1 MSKKDKLKIGVVYS
15 TDDSFEY
22 QFDGPEEAKT
32 LEPQK
37 QRLRVYLDT
46 KHRAGK
52 KVTAIE
58 GFIGTEEDLELL
70 CKTLKTKVGTG
81 GSAKDGIIII
91 QGDMVAKVK
100 DILQSL
106 NYKIK

>member
-1 MSKKDKLKIGVVYS
+1 MSKRDKLKIGVVYS

-22 QFDGPEEAKT
+22 QFDGPESIKT
-32 LEPQK
+32 IEPSK
-37 QRLRVYLDT
+37 QRLRVYIDT

-58 GFIGTEEDLELL
+58 GFIGTEEDLESL
-70 CKTLKTKVGTG
+70 CKTIKTKVGTG

-91 QGDMVAKVK
+91 QGDMVIKVK
-100 DILQSL
+100 DILSTL
-106 NYKIK
+106 NYKLK

>member
-1 MSKKDKLKIGVVYS
+1 MGIKDKTKIGVVYS
-15 TDDSFEY
+15 TDEKFEY
-22 QFDGPEEAKT
+22 QYDGPEEAKT

-52 KVTAIE
+52 KVTAVE
-58 GFIGTEEDLELL
+58 GFIGTVEDLESL
-70 CKTLKTKVGTG
+70 CKTIKTKVGTG

-106 NYKIK
+106 NYRIK